1 MSAVFRSL
9 RGVNYRIWFAG
20 ALVSNVGTWMQRTA
34 QDWLVLTELTSHDA
48 VAVGITM
55 ALQFGPL
62 LVLGPFVGVL
72 VDRVPGRRLLIA
84 TQVAQAVLALGL
96 GAVVLSGAAQLWM
109 VYGFALMLG
118 IVTAVDNP
126 TRQTF
131 VSELVPSTDLPNAVA
146 LNSASFNGA
155 RLLGPAVAGLAIA
168 VIGTGWVFLVNGIT
182 YASVLAALF
191 LLRRDQLHEVAKSPR
206 GRGQIREG
214 LRYVRSRPDIV
225 TVLVIVSLVGTF
237 GFNFPIYTSTM
248 ARIEFG
254 ADSSAFGLLSSILA
268 IGSVTG
274 ALFSASRERPRV
286 RSVIV
291 AAGAFGAA
299 TAVSALMPG
308 YWSFAVT
315 LVFVGVASM
324 ILMTSANGY
333 VQSTTPARVRG
344 RVMSIYMALF
354 AGTTFI
360 GAPAV
365 GWVADTFG
373 PRMALAVAALSGL
386 LGAAIGITWL
396 VRARGL
402 RVHRS
407 ADARWGVDV
416 TLLPATRSQL
426 VRDLELDEITARE
439 AS

>member
-9 RGVNYRIWFAG
+9 RAVNYRIWFAG

-34 QDWLVLTELTSHDA
+34 QDWLVLTELTDHDA

-62 LVLGPFVGVL
+62 LVLGPFAGVL
-72 VDRVPGRRLLIA
+72 VDRLPGRRLLIG
-84 TQVAQAVLALGL
+84 TQLAQAVLAVGL
-96 GAVVLSGAAQLWM
+96 GAIVLSGAAELWM
-109 VYGFALMLG
+109 VYGFALLLG
-118 IVTAVDNP
+118 VVTAIDNP

-155 RLLGPAVAGLAIA
+155 RLVGPAVAGLAIA
-168 VIGTGWVFLVNGIT
+168 AIGTGWVFLVNAVT
-182 YASVLAALF
+182 YASVLAALV
-191 LLRRDQLHEVAKSPR
+191 LLRRDQLHAVTKAAR
-206 GRGQIREG
+206 GRGQMREG

-225 TVLVIVSLVGTF
+225 TVLVIVTLVGTF

-274 ALFSASRERPRV
+274 ALFTASRERPRV
-286 RSVIV
+286 RSVV
-291 AAGAFGAA
+291 LAAVGFGLA
-299 TAVSALMPG
+299 TAAAAIMPG
-308 YWSFAVT
+308 YWSFAAT
-315 LVFVGVASM
+315 LVLVGVSSM

-333 VQSTTPARVRG
+333 VQSTTPGRVRG

-365 GWVADTFG
+365 GFVADAFG
-373 PRMALAVAALSGL
+373 PRAALAVAALSGL
-386 LGAAIGITWL
+386 LGGAVGVVWLMSRRAA
-396 VRARGL
+396 RADERSTLRATVETRGDL
-402 RVHRS
+402 
-407 ADARWGVDV
+407 
-416 TLLPATRSQL
+416 AT
-426 VRDLELDEITARE
+426 DLELDEITARE